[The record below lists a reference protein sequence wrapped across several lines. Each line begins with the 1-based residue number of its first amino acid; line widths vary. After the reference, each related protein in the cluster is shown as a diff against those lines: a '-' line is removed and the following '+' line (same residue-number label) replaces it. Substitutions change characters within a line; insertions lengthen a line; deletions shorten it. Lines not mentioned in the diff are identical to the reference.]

1 MEYMGVI
8 GFVFGIFGFLA
19 YLNMSPLKRKVE
31 SLEEALSKMQGT
43 SYHEDRISLLKAAE
57 AYIGEK
63 VKIDLKDDQEDMDI
77 SYYGNSKHGANVIME
92 ADRDWMLVH
101 VETPKENK
109 DKLIRMESIQR
120 ITKVD

>member
-1 MEYMGVI
+1 MGVI
-8 GFVFGIFGFLA
+8 GFVFGIFGFYA

-57 AYIGEK
+57 TYIGEK
-63 VKIDLKDDQEDMDI
+63 VKIDFKEDHEDFDI
-77 SYYGNSKHGANVIME
+77 SYYGNSKYGANIIME

-101 VETPKENK
+101 VETPKGSK

>member
-8 GFVFGIFGFLA
+8 GFVFGIFGFYA

-57 AYIGEK
+57 TYIGEK
-63 VKIDLKDDQEDMDI
+63 VKIDFKEDHEDFDI
-77 SYYGNSKHGANVIME
+77 SYYGNSKYGANIIME

-101 VETPKENK
+101 VETPKGSK

>member
-1 MEYMGVI
+1 
-8 GFVFGIFGFLA
+8 
-19 YLNMSPLKRKVE
+19 
-31 SLEEALSKMQGT
+31 
-43 SYHEDRISLLKAAE
+43 
-57 AYIGEK
+57 
-63 VKIDLKDDQEDMDI
+63 MDI